1 MKRKTNDPS
10 TSLGVNARRT
20 TELIFALDVPTHAQ
34 AMRLVRLLYPKV
46 KIFKI
51 GLQLYTACGP
61 KIIADIRRAGAE
73 VFLDLKFNDIPNT
86 MASAAIEA
94 VKHKAAMFTVHTLS
108 GPTALK
114 EVAKVTK
121 GTGTKVLGVTI
132 LTSICAHFLKDLKIR
147 RPLSQEVLYLAQ
159 MAKRC
164 GLDGVVCSV
173 NETALL
179 RRKIKGK
186 FLIVT
191 PGIRPDAACC
201 DDQKRTAT
209 ISQALKAGSDYLVVG
224 RPILMAPDPRK
235 AAQEINHLLE
245 NQRKIK

>member
-1 MKRKTNDPS
+1 MKR
-10 TSLGVNARRT
+10 T
-20 TELIFALDVPTHAQ
+20 TKLILALDVPTHAQ
-34 AMRLVRLLYPKV
+34 AMRLVKLLYPKV

-51 GLQLYTACGP
+51 GLQLYTASGP

-94 VKHKAAMFTVHTLS
+94 IKHKAAMFTVHTLS
-108 GPTALK
+108 GPAALK
-114 EVAKVTK
+114 EVAKVAK

-132 LTSICAHFLKDLKIR
+132 LTSICAHFLQDLKVQR
-147 RPLSQEVLYLAQ
+147 SLSEEVLYLAR
-159 MAKRC
+159 MAERC

-173 NETALL
+173 NEAALL

-191 PGIRPDAACC
+191 PGIRLDAAMC

-209 ISQALKAGSDYLVVG
+209 ISQALEAGSDYLVVG
-224 RPILMAPDPRK
+224 RPILKAPDPRK
-235 AAQEINHLLE
+235 AAEGINRFLE
-245 NQRKIK
+245 NKIKGK